1 MTTIKNK
8 GVNMVTLEPYCRW
21 GLRIQPNKLVDER
34 KEIQH
39 NNSGYRKKSLTLN
52 QNG

>member
-8 GVNMVTLEPYCRW
+8 GVNIVTLEPYCGR

-34 KEIQH
+34 K
-39 NNSGYRKKSLTLN
+39 RN
-52 QNG
+52 QTH